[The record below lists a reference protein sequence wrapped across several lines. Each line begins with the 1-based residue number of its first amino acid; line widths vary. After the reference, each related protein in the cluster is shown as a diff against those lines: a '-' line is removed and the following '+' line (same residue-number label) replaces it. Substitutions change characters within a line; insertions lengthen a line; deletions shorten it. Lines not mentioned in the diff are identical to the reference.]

1 MKLFNQAQLA
11 EINRVAAKSKTLAQS
26 SKPINTKSITNDLKA
41 ISDKVCE
48 YFKDSEAILITSK
61 DQLHDYVTELISV
74 GIAGIDTETTGLDRI
89 HDTIVGSSLYYPG
102 GVECYIPNKHLIP
115 IFDQPYKGQ
124 LSYEDVQDEL
134 KRIVESRTKLVFAN
148 ADFDLAMIYKDYK
161 VDLES
166 VCYFDVILAW
176 RCLREHER
184 DNTLK
189 GLYNKYCL
197 KGEGDPMKF
206 SDFFSP
212 QLFPYCKPEV
222 AKLYAADDAKITY
235 AVFLYELPFITQDDP
250 HCKRNHLE
258 GISDIVWNVEFP
270 MIPVCQDMHRVGIY
284 LDKYVSNKLLL
295 RYEEMLSEEEAKLA
309 HLVDELLEK
318 ADFATLAKKPFASGK
333 SFNPKSVIHAKY
345 LIYSL
350 LKVPQGKSAGTGK
363 DVLAD
368 LNMPVTNQILKV
380 RSLNVL
386 ISTFV
391 RKLPNATTPDS
402 RIHAQF
408 KSIGADTGRMS
419 SADPN
424 VQNIPSHAQD
434 IRHMFR
440 ATASHKEILE
450 CEADSEYISIDIPK
464 LNRVMSGDN
473 FIPVYSLSPGM
484 PVKLLNDGKEVEL
497 VVDHMED
504 SNQDSTICH
513 VVFGLQRTRTQIDSI
528 C

>member
-1 MKLFNQAQLA
+1 MKLFNQVQLA
-11 EINRVAAKSKTLAQS
+11 EINKVAAKSKTLAQS

-48 YFKDSEAILITSK
+48 YFKDSNAILITSK

-74 GIAGIDTETTGLDRI
+74 GVAGIDTETTGLDRVN
-89 HDTIVGSSLYYPG
+89 DTIVGSSLYYPG

-115 IFDQPYKGQ
+115 IFDQAYKGQ
-124 LSYEDVQDEL
+124 LSYEDVQSEFN
-134 KRIVESRTKLVFAN
+134 RIVEAGTKLIFAN

-161 VDLES
+161 VDLEP

-222 AKLYAADDAKITY
+222 AKLYAANDAKITY
-235 AVFLYELPFITQDDP
+235 ELFLYELPFITQDDP

-258 GISDIVWNVEFP
+258 GIADIVWNVEFP
-270 MIPVCQDMHRVGIY
+270 MMPVCQDMHRVGIY
-284 LDKYVSNKLLL
+284 LDKYVSAKLLS
-295 RYEEMLSEEEAKLA
+295 RYEAMLSQEEAKLA
-309 HLVDELLEK
+309 NLVDELLEK

-333 SFNPKSVIHAKY
+333 SFNPKSVVHAKY

-350 LKVPQGKSAGTGK
+350 LKVPQGRTAGTGK

-368 LNMPVTNQILKV
+368 LNLPVTNQILKV

-391 RKLPNATTPDS
+391 EKLPNATTSDS

-408 KSIGADTGRMS
+408 KSIGANTGRMS
-419 SADPN
+419 SADPKPEHWGRKIELT
-424 VQNIPSHAQD
+424 QG
-434 IRHMFR
+434 R
-440 ATASHKEILE
+440 AA
-450 CEADSEYISIDIPK
+450 
-464 LNRVMSGDN
+464 NN
-473 FIPVYSLSPGM
+473 FAA
-484 PVKLLNDGKEVEL
+484 
-497 VVDHMED
+497 
-504 SNQDSTICH
+504 
-513 VVFGLQRTRTQIDSI
+513 
-528 C
+528 